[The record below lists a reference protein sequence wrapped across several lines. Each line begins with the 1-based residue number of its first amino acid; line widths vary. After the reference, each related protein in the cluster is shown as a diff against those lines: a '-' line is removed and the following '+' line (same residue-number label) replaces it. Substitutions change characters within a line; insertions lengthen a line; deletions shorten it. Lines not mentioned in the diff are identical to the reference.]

1 MNQTCFTIF
10 CNEIAIFA
18 LQILIAMK
26 RVITKESFFDLNNP
40 TVIIGENSFE
50 DALDMKALHVTE
62 IRLVKVKI
70 GFFRAVL

>member
-26 RVITKESFFDLNNP
+26 QVITKESLFDLNNP
-40 TVIIGENSFE
+40 TVIIGDDSFE

-62 IRLVKVKI
+62 ISLVKVKI
-70 GFFRAVL
+70 VFWQF